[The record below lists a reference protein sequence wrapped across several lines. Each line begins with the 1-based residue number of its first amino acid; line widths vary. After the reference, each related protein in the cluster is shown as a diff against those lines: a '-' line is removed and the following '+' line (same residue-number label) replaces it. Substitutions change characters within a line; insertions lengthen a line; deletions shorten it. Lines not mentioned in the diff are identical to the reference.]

1 MRPEDLIDAMSM
13 ISQDYV
19 TEAKPVPKRL
29 TESRNT
35 KRDAAGMHESIT
47 VSRGDAASGKDYT
60 VKKQSAIQRIM
71 TGIAATAACAV
82 FACGGWFIYKQAKQQ
97 PEIDPNEQ
105 SVSDSDVSETDS
117 TVDVQEVTRNFLGGQ
132 GEIHMLDRSLSE
144 LGIVE
149 SVLYDD
155 TRWYFRNADSY
166 AERSSGSETAVFRS
180 MPAEISNMFGNLFC
194 DGSRFY
200 IAGDQSL
207 YILNNDG
214 TCSEQPFFRLTEQM
228 LEPGSA
234 VSGYWFNSITRMTDT
249 DWLIRMRSENKSFT
263 AVYHA
268 DGTVNVLPDD
278 IWYDLPVVC
287 GDGSLLAARTGDA
300 KYDGIDRIRT
310 DGTVEEMTRFSGAT
324 NIVHHIAVYGD
335 KLYVLLETYD
345 DTGSE
350 QYEYCELDLSTHGF
364 RTLKNPDMGMDA
376 DPRLDYAFTNG
387 QKAFLIKTFPEYNRT
402 VLYSADPDWEHE
414 QEIYRLDAFT
424 EMPDEVRRRMGDA
437 DQSGFRFDMACAD
450 ENYAVLAISGG
461 QYAVCDLTTGAVQYF
476 YADAAPS
483 GSMNMNESE
492 SLHIDASLYNALD
505 AGFTGTNF
513 LGGEG
518 SLYIPKNGSTVLWYD
533 DTNFYMPAGCF
544 RRDGNTEYKITEAT
558 DCAVS
563 YALGEIISD
572 GSRLYTVKD
581 GALNLVDNSGK
592 LTPFFRLSDAGL
604 DDSTRISTVFRVG
617 DQYFFGGS
625 DLSRESTAYV
635 WTDKDGKI
643 LETKNDLPR
652 YTSFRADAS
661 DGIAKYV
668 YYFKGALEEHVYRI
682 AAPGTGAAAE
692 FTLPES
698 NTAAGVVCR
707 ILAILDDRIFYSVQ
721 GVGLCAFEPDTG
733 EHKIMAAAHSAANP
747 EEDNYNQSQYT
758 IINGK
763 AYQMLT
769 DPLSENPGQTD
780 VMEYDLETGD
790 SQKVL
795 AFYKAAMTQTSILN
809 QCSNK
814 LYFDT
819 AEGLVWF
826 DPQTGELFT
835 LK

>member
-19 TEAKPVPKRL
+19 TEAKPAPKRH
-29 TESRNT
+29 TESRNA
-35 KRDAAGMHESIT
+35 KRDAAGAHESIT
-47 VSRGDAASGKDYT
+47 VSRSNAASGKDYT
-60 VKKQSAIQRIM
+60 VKKQSTIQRIM

-82 FACGGWFIYKQAKQQ
+82 FACGGWFIVRQARQQ
-97 PEIDPNEQ
+97 HDLESENQTSAD
-105 SVSDSDVSETDS
+105 SAVSGTDS

-132 GEIHMLDRSLSE
+132 GEVRILDSSLSE
-144 LGIVE
+144 HGNVE
-149 SVLYDD
+149 TVLYDD
-155 TRWYFRNADSY
+155 TRWYFQSARSY
-166 AERSSGSETAVFRS
+166 AERSSSETAVFRA
-180 MPAEISNMFGNLFC
+180 MPAETGDLFDKMFY

-200 IAGDQSL
+200 IAEDQCL

-214 TCSEQPFFRLTEQM
+214 TRSEQPFFGLTEQM
-228 LEPGSA
+228 ISPDSA

-249 DWLIRMRSENKSFT
+249 EWLIRMRSEKNGFT

-268 DGTVNVLPDD
+268 DGTVNALPED
-278 IWYDLPVVC
+278 IWYDLPAVC
-287 GDGSLLAARTGDA
+287 SDGSLLAARTGEA

-350 QYEYCELDLSTHGF
+350 PYEYCELDLSTHAF
-364 RTLKNPDMGMDA
+364 RTLKNPDMRFSA
-376 DPRLDYAFTNG
+376 DPRLDYVFTNG
-387 QKAFLIKTFPEYNRT
+387 QQEFLVRTSAENNRT
-402 VLYSADPDWEHE
+402 VLYRADPDWENE

-424 EMPDEVRRRMGDA
+424 EVPDEVRRRTGDA
-437 DQSGFRFDMACAD
+437 DQSGFRFDMTCAD
-450 ENYAVLAISGG
+450 ENYAVLSISGG
-461 QYAVCDLTTGAVQYF
+461 QYAVCDLSTGAVQYF
-476 YADAAPS
+476 YANAEPS
-483 GSMNMNESE
+483 GDVMESE
-492 SLHIDASLYNALD
+492 VMRIDESLYNALD

-518 SLYIPKNGSTVLWYD
+518 TLYLPKSGSTVLWYD
-533 DTNFYMPAGCF
+533 STNFYMPGGCF
-544 RRDGNTEYKITEAT
+544 PRGGNTLCKITEAT

-563 YALGEIISD
+563 YAMGEIFSD
-572 GSRLYTVKD
+572 GAHLYLVKD
-581 GALNLVDNSGK
+581 GTLNRIDNSGK

-668 YYFKGALEEHVYRI
+668 YYFEGALEEHVYRI

-747 EEDNYNQSQYT
+747 EEDYYNQSQYT

-780 VMEYDLETGD
+780 VMEYDLETGNAR
-790 SQKVL
+790 KVL
-795 AFYKAAMTQTSILN
+795 AFDKAALSQNLILN

-814 LYFDT
+814 LYFST
-819 AEGLVWF
+819 AEGLIWF
-826 DPQTGELFT
+826 DPQTGEMVT
-835 LK
+835 VK